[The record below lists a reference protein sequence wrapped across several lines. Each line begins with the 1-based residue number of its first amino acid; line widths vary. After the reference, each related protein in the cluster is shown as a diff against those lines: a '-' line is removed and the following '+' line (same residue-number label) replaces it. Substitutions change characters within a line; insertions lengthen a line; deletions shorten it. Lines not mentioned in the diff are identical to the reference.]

1 MAAATTSTRTKQS
14 PKPFRKGDKVIATTD
29 IGPIPEGTAG
39 VVKMSAG
46 LTWPRYWVAWDG
58 DFDKWTGSVSED
70 LLVRTGEWDDFKR
83 RREEERNRP
92 PEPKTVDADAASG
105 AGAGAAEGASD
116 AGASGNAASK
126 VPAHLLE
133 RSKAA
138 RARRGAGGS

>member
-14 PKPFRKGDKVIATTD
+14 PKPFRKGDKVIATTG

-58 DFDKWTGSVSED
+58 DFQNWTGSVSED
-70 LLVRTGEWDDFKR
+70 LLVRSGEWEDFKR

-92 PEPKTVDADAASG
+92 PELEAAKTDAAST
-105 AGAGAAEGASD
+105 ADVTEGD

-138 RARRGAGGS
+138 RARRAAGGD